1 MNTEPRPRV
10 VDCVQ
15 RGALHVDRLADV
27 RLPGAD
33 LASREHGFLILRV
46 ALQRLLG
53 LAVLLPVLTGGE
65 QADGVGRRAPDHGRE
80 DGNVLGAVLAGEV
93 TRRLELLLHL
103 VPLDA
108 RVWVDR
114 YVRDDGHGGASLMR
128 GGCLATREAKTRMLL
143 HG

>member
-1 MNTEPRPRV
+1 MGAPAMNTEPRLRV
-10 VDCVQ
+10 VDYLQ

-33 LASREHGFLILRV
+33 LASREHGFLILRI

-53 LAVLLPVLTGGE
+53 LAVLRPVLTGGE

-80 DGNVLGAVLAGEV
+80 DGDVLGAVLAGEA
-93 TRRLELLLHL
+93 TRRLELLRHR

-108 RVWVDR
+108 GVWVDR
-114 YVRDDGHGGASLMR
+114 YVRDDGHGGASLIHC
-128 GGCLATREAKTRMLL
+128 GC
-143 HG
+143 